1 MTWRRK
7 WGWKTQ
13 QREAELAA
21 ELEEHI
27 QQRAA
32 QYEAQGL
39 SPAEALRRAR
49 IQFGSVPSVQEEIRA
64 LDPWESL
71 ACWVRDLR
79 YALRSLRR
87 DRAFT
92 LAVILSLAVGLG
104 ASTAMY
110 SVLYGVLLQPLP
122 FAHAERIY
130 RLYEAETDAEH
141 PPEAVAV
148 YWGAL
153 RPFSEQ
159 ARSVEAI
166 TAVTPTLQRID
177 WGNERL
183 QRIRG
188 ARIDPFFFRVF
199 PTRPALGRLPHQDT
213 WYGADRDTVLL
224 SFDLWTGEF
233 GGDPA
238 VLGKSLR
245 IRGSSAPDQNLRII
259 GVLPPDFR
267 FPTARL
273 KDARYVTTSPENW
286 LHPSAEDLQFGWRS
300 METFALASPS
310 ASASSLRAELRSV
323 FDGLH
328 AQNPHL
334 PKRKLAVIPM
344 AASYAENDR
353 LPLQLLFGAALALTL
368 LCCLNVANLMVARAL
383 KAAPEIGLRKALGGS
398 DAALLRGIACQAA
411 VLALGGWAG
420 AAVVAAGISG
430 TLQRYL
436 PAQIPYAGRIGF
448 PLEVIAFLA
457 ACGMV
462 TVLLA
467 SALLAWFTL
476 RAPTLSQISNPD
488 GRIVAGAGVRVRHI
502 LLSAQVAASLL
513 LLCGAALLLAN
524 LHRTVNQDFG
534 FAWKEIAAVHLIF
547 DRRDV
552 GKETRTAVLKT
563 LGEELGAS
571 FGRNQWAIA
580 DGLPVDSLYGGNI
593 VFRQDGSR
601 SEPRDFVNRMVGPEY
616 LGFLGIPI
624 VAGRPFSNAD
634 RAGTAPVAIVSRRW
648 ANLMLGTDEPV
659 GVRFRLS
666 GRPEEPWITVV
677 GLAADVRTH
686 TNFREEVPA
695 VYRPLAQVNPPFGS
709 ILLKTRA
716 PVEQIETA
724 VRGAMQRAGLKN
736 SELLIGRAS
745 DAVWAALEQSRFYSA
760 AIGAFAF
767 VALLLAAIG
776 VYGVLQY
783 LVVQRRRELGVRA
796 AIGASSRDL
805 QWLIVRQ
812 AALPVLCGTLAG
824 LAGAA
829 WASRYLESLLHT
841 IQPLSPYPYILAAA
855 TLTLAAFVAAI
866 APARQAAN
874 ANPVDCLRTE

>member
-233 GGDPA
+233 GDPA
-238 VLGKSLR
+238 VLGKSL
-245 IRGSSAPDQNLRII
+245 GS
-259 GVLPPDFR
+259 GF
-267 FPTARL
+267 
-273 KDARYVTTSPENW
+273 
-286 LHPSAEDLQFGWRS
+286 
-300 METFALASPS
+300 
-310 ASASSLRAELRSV
+310 
-323 FDGLH
+323 
-328 AQNPHL
+328 
-334 PKRKLAVIPM
+334 KR
-344 AASYAENDR
+344 
-353 LPLQLLFGAALALTL
+353 T
-368 LCCLNVANLMVARAL
+368 
-383 KAAPEIGLRKALGGS
+383 
-398 DAALLRGIACQAA
+398 
-411 VLALGGWAG
+411 
-420 AAVVAAGISG
+420 
-430 TLQRYL
+430 
-436 PAQIPYAGRIGF
+436 
-448 PLEVIAFLA
+448 
-457 ACGMV
+457 
-462 TVLLA
+462 
-467 SALLAWFTL
+467 
-476 RAPTLSQISNPD
+476 
-488 GRIVAGAGVRVRHI
+488 
-502 LLSAQVAASLL
+502 
-513 LLCGAALLLAN
+513 
-524 LHRTVNQDFG
+524 
-534 FAWKEIAAVHLIF
+534 
-547 DRRDV
+547 
-552 GKETRTAVLKT
+552 
-563 LGEELGAS
+563 
-571 FGRNQWAIA
+571 
-580 DGLPVDSLYGGNI
+580 
-593 VFRQDGSR
+593 
-601 SEPRDFVNRMVGPEY
+601 
-616 LGFLGIPI
+616 
-624 VAGRPFSNAD
+624 
-634 RAGTAPVAIVSRRW
+634 
-648 ANLMLGTDEPV
+648 
-659 GVRFRLS
+659 
-666 GRPEEPWITVV
+666 
-677 GLAADVRTH
+677 
-686 TNFREEVPA
+686 
-695 VYRPLAQVNPPFGS
+695 
-709 ILLKTRA
+709 
-716 PVEQIETA
+716 
-724 VRGAMQRAGLKN
+724 
-736 SELLIGRAS
+736 
-745 DAVWAALEQSRFYSA
+745 
-760 AIGAFAF
+760 
-767 VALLLAAIG
+767 
-776 VYGVLQY
+776 
-783 LVVQRRRELGVRA
+783 
-796 AIGASSRDL
+796 
-805 QWLIVRQ
+805 
-812 AALPVLCGTLAG
+812 
-824 LAGAA
+824 
-829 WASRYLESLLHT
+829 
-841 IQPLSPYPYILAAA
+841 
-855 TLTLAAFVAAI
+855 
-866 APARQAAN
+866 
-874 ANPVDCLRTE
+874 